1 MNRADFEPALQ
12 RAGLIDGPLPPAPPD
27 GGPWYLQAVSGF
39 GAWLAALLVL
49 SMLGGLVGDLWSSTG
64 ARMLIGGALCAGAA
78 VVARRA
84 QAQAAGAREGAFL
97 AQFMLACALAGIAL
111 LGSVVVEHVHGSVR
125 QAGAL
130 ALLAAVLLAA
140 NPERVHR
147 ALMAWMLVVSV
158 IAALWLLKLE
168 PLISIGLAAVTAALW
183 LGQARWAAA
192 GVLPVTAPVGV
203 ACAGM
208 LVLLQAPDV
217 VPPEV
222 ASQAPFA
229 LDATRSALV
238 RCAGLAVVLA
248 AAGILVARRVGG
260 EGPRTGGEGPR
271 AGGDGLPVRGD
282 GLPVR
287 GDGLPVRSDGLPMDS
302 AGRTRSS
309 RAPLLIGL
317 FSVLLAAAAWRTPG
331 VVACLLVWL
340 LGTWAGRSQ
349 LVWYALAGLAA
360 YLGMRYYALDMDL
373 MDKGVA
379 MIVVAAVLLGARL
392 LLPLVW
398 RARAVRAPET
408 DA

>member
-1 MNRADFEPALQ
+1 MNRADFEPALR

-192 GVLPVTAPVGV
+192 GLLPVTAPVGV

-248 AAGILVARRVGG
+248 AAGIIVARRVGD
-260 EGPRTGGEGPR
+260 E
-271 AGGDGLPVRGD
+271 GLPV
-282 GLPVR
+282 
-287 GDGLPVRSDGLPMDS
+287 DS

-340 LGTWAGRSQ
+340 LGTSAGRSQ

-379 MIVVAAVLLGARL
+379 MIVVAAVLLGTCL
-392 LLPLVW
+392 LLPRVW
-398 RARAVRAPET
+398 PARGARAPET

>member
-1 MNRADFEPALQ
+1 MNRADFEPALR

-192 GVLPVTAPVGV
+192 GLLPVTAPVGV

-248 AAGILVARRVGG
+248 AAGIIVARRVGDEVPRVGG
-260 EGPRTGGEGPR
+260 EGPRPV
-271 AGGDGLPVRGD
+271 GDGLPVRGD
-282 GLPVR
+282 GLPV
-287 GDGLPVRSDGLPMDS
+287 DG

-309 RAPLLIGL
+309 RAPLLVGL
-317 FSVLLAAAAWRTPG
+317 FCVLLTVAAWRTPG

-340 LGTWAGRSQ
+340 LGTSAGRSQ

-392 LLPLVW
+392 LLPRVW
-398 RARAVRAPET
+398 PARRARAPET

>member
-1 MNRADFEPALQ
+1 MNRADFEPALR

-27 GGPWYLQAVSGF
+27 GGPWYLQAVSGI

-248 AAGILVARRVGG
+248 AAGIIVARRVGD
-260 EGPRTGGEGPR
+260 E
-271 AGGDGLPVRGD
+271 GLPV
-282 GLPVR
+282 
-287 GDGLPVRSDGLPMDS
+287 DS

-379 MIVVAAVLLGARL
+379 MIVVAAVLLGTCL
-392 LLPLVW
+392 LLPRVW
-398 RARAVRAPET
+398 PARGARAPET

>member
-1 MNRADFEPALQ
+1 MNRADFEPALR

-192 GVLPVTAPVGV
+192 GLLPVTAPVGV

-229 LDATRSALV
+229 LDVTRSALV

-248 AAGILVARRVGG
+248 AVGILVARRVGDEGSRAGSEGPRAGG
-260 EGPRTGGEGPR
+260 EGPRT
-271 AGGDGLPVRGD
+271 GGDGLPVRGD
-282 GLPVR
+282 GLPVN
-287 GDGLPVRSDGLPMDS
+287 S

-392 LLPLVW
+392 VLPRVW
-398 RARAVRAPET
+398 PARRVRAPES

>member
-1 MNRADFEPALQ
+1 MNRADFEPALR

-183 LGQARWAAA
+183 LGRRAGPPPACCRSPHPSASRAPACWCCCRRPMSCPPRSRRRHRSRWMQ
-192 GVLPVTAPVGV
+192 P
-203 ACAGM
+203 
-208 LVLLQAPDV
+208 
-217 VPPEV
+217 VPPSCDAP
-222 ASQAPFA
+222 AS
-229 LDATRSALV
+229 RSCWRPWA
-238 RCAGLAVVLA
+238 
-248 AAGILVARRVGG
+248 
-260 EGPRTGGEGPR
+260 
-271 AGGDGLPVRGD
+271 
-282 GLPVR
+282 
-287 GDGLPVRSDGLPMDS
+287 S
-302 AGRTRSS
+302 SS
-309 RAPLLIGL
+309 RAGW
-317 FSVLLAAAAWRTPG
+317 VTKGPG
-331 VVACLLVWL
+331 
-340 LGTWAGRSQ
+340 
-349 LVWYALAGLAA
+349 
-360 YLGMRYYALDMDL
+360 
-373 MDKGVA
+373 
-379 MIVVAAVLLGARL
+379 LGAKDPGRVAKG
-392 LLPLVW
+392 PGRVATGS
-398 RARAVRAPET
+398 R
-408 DA
+408 

>member
-1 MNRADFEPALQ
+1 MNRADFEPALR

-248 AAGILVARRVGG
+248 AAGIIVARRVGD
-260 EGPRTGGEGPR
+260 E
-271 AGGDGLPVRGD
+271 GLPV
-282 GLPVR
+282 
-287 GDGLPVRSDGLPMDS
+287 DS

-392 LLPLVW
+392 VLPRVW
-398 RARAVRAPET
+398 PARRVRAPES

>member
-1 MNRADFEPALQ
+1 MNRADFEPALR

-78 VVARRA
+78 VVARRV

-192 GVLPVTAPVGV
+192 GLLPVTAPVGV

-238 RCAGLAVVLA
+238 RCAGLAVMLA
-248 AAGILVARRVGG
+248 AAGIIAARR
-260 EGPRTGGEGPR
+260 
-271 AGGDGLPVRGD
+271 AGDDGLPV
-282 GLPVR
+282 
-287 GDGLPVRSDGLPMDS
+287 DS

-392 LLPLVW
+392 VLPRVW
-398 RARAVRAPET
+398 PARRVRAPES

>member
-1 MNRADFEPALQ
+1 MNRADFEPALR

-192 GVLPVTAPVGV
+192 GLLPVTAPVGV

-248 AAGILVARRVGG
+248 AAGILVARRVGD
-260 EGPRTGGEGPR
+260 E
-271 AGGDGLPVRGD
+271 GLPV
-282 GLPVR
+282 
-287 GDGLPVRSDGLPMDS
+287 DS

-392 LLPLVW
+392 LLPRVW
-398 RARAVRAPET
+398 PARRARAPET